1 MCYSSRSGA
10 CGWAS
15 CCGGS
20 NGRRTCGNDDAQP
33 GSRRRDGA
41 AVSVP
46 APRRKKPTLADE
58 IARTLQAFDILV
70 EELIVRRAVSVEDFV
85 PLLDIAERIASRT
98 EE

>member
-1 MCYSSRSGA
+1 M
-10 CGWAS
+10 
-15 CCGGS
+15 
-20 NGRRTCGNDDAQP
+20 
-33 GSRRRDGA
+33 
-41 AVSVP
+41 SVP

-70 EELIVRRAVSVEDFV
+70 EELVARLAVIEDAV